1 MDDHN
6 FKRSILYRLLTRDH
20 KNDFAE
26 FKFPQSYSPDPRYGK
41 YTGQNLYYFEF
52 YDKQCDCNLMC
63 TQMPVWDDEFVDRI
77 RNNRPYEECIL
88 ALYLEKQQESPCDDT
103 GCGPKV
109 TEYPFNPY
117 LRNAIIAW
125 YNGTRIDWE
134 NLIIEDKKTSENYF
148 LLPIILGAY
157 KHYIGKLQK

>member
-1 MDDHN
+1 MGKKLAIN
-6 FKRSILYRLLTRDH
+6 GGNPVRNEKIF
-20 KNDFAE
+20 
-26 FKFPQSYSPDPRYGK
+26 YGR
-41 YTGQNLYYFEF
+41 
-52 YDKQCDCNLMC
+52 QCI
-63 TQMPVWDDEFVDRI
+63 DE
-77 RNNRPYEECIL
+77 
-88 ALYLEKQQESPCDDT
+88 DDT
-103 GCGPKV
+103 KAVTDTLLSPYITCGPKV

>member
-1 MDDHN
+1 
-6 FKRSILYRLLTRDH
+6 
-20 KNDFAE
+20 
-26 FKFPQSYSPDPRYGK
+26 
-41 YTGQNLYYFEF
+41 
-52 YDKQCDCNLMC
+52 MC

-77 RNNRPYEECIL
+77 RNNQPYEECIL